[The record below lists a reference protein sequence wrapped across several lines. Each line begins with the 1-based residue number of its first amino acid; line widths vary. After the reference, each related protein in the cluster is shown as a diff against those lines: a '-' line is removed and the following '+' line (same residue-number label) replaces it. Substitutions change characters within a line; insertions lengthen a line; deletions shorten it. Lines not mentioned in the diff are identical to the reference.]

1 MKKNLLSKL
10 SKIKIVVSDVDG
22 VMTDGGMYFTDS
34 GLFMK
39 RFDVKDGM
47 GVILLKRTGLLTG
60 IITSDSTEI
69 IKSRVK
75 RFEPDLIGIGIW
87 EKLDFIKSYL
97 EQENLTLE
105 NVAYIGDDVNDLDI
119 LQAVGFSACP
129 NDAIDEVK
137 NIVDYICKKN
147 GGNGAFREFADLI
160 IKNKK

>member
-1 MKKNLLSKL
+1 MKKDLLSKL

-22 VMTDGGMYFTDS
+22 VLTDGGMYFTDS

-47 GVILLKRTGLLTG
+47 GVILLKKAGFLTG

-69 IKSRVK
+69 IKSRAK

-87 EKLDFIKSYL
+87 EKLDFLKSFL
-97 EQENLTLE
+97 EKENLTLE
-105 NVAYIGDDVNDLDI
+105 NVAYIGDDANDLDI

-129 NDAIDEVK
+129 NDAISKVK
-137 NIVDYICKKN
+137 QVVDYICAKF

-160 IKNKK
+160 IENKK